1 MAHHVI
7 FFTVLQL
14 MAKFMTAKHKKY
26 LTKDPATP
34 SANAAAANTSTG
46 TVDSLGDSPDARR
59 AAPQQS
65 MVSSFDQ
72 QGYHTEEED
81 EEEDSEPLGVSE
93 AFEPLSDLSMS
104 SRDIR
109 R

>member
-1 MAHHVI
+1 
-7 FFTVLQL
+7 

-34 SANAAAANTSTG
+34 SATAAAANTSTG

-59 AAPQQS
+59 SAPQQS
-65 MVSSFDQ
+65 MVSEFDQ
-72 QGYHTEEED
+72 QGYHTEE

>member
-1 MAHHVI
+1 
-7 FFTVLQL
+7 

-26 LTKDPATP
+26 LNKDPAIAT
-34 SANAAAANTSTG
+34 AAAANTSTG

-59 AAPQQS
+59 AAAAQQS
-65 MVSSFDQ
+65 HSLVSEYDQ
-72 QGYHTEEED
+72 QGYNTEEED
-81 EEEDSEPLGVSE
+81 ESSEPLGVSE
-93 AFEPLSDLSMS
+93 TFEPLSDLSMS